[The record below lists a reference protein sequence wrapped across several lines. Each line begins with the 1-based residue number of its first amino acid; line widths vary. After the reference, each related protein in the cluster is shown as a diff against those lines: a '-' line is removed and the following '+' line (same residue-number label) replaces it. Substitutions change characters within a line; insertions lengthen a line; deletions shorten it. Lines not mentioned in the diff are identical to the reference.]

1 MKSEVEFKLV
11 EGTSPNRGPPSHSH
25 KFIMIRHQFQAVRIN
40 SPCPHICYHWH
51 CSFAQQAFQHFG
63 RLFRACLCKVL
74 LKLVSLHQMRL
85 EDDKALKAGIGHYLS
100 DLFGNPELIDSTK
113 SFGCSRASQVQDIA
127 PNDPQMARVRF
138 KRVRQRANIA
148 RPVLCRFLRPCSC
161 WSTSQC
167 FSARPAIVSLRVW
180 LGSGW

>member
-100 DLFGNPELIDSTK
+100 DLFGNPELSSIPQSLLGARAPRRSKTLHPMTPKWPASASSACDSAPT
-113 SFGCSRASQVQDIA
+113 SRGPYSVASCARAVA
-127 PNDPQMARVRF
+127 GVRPNAFQLGRR
-138 KRVRQRANIA
+138 
-148 RPVLCRFLRPCSC
+148 S
-161 WSTSQC
+161 
-167 FSARPAIVSLRVW
+167 SA
-180 LGSGW
+180 